1 MSVGMQFSDV
11 VGFTGIN
18 FEVKAEPTELD
29 PQPEPIKEETTWF
42 EAQNL
47 AW

>member
-1 MSVGMQFSDV
+1 MSVGMHFSNYA
-11 VGFTGIN
+11 GFTGID

-42 EAQNL
+42 EAENL